1 MSLRDNL
8 RFKRTSDLSVYTEPV
23 REMAV
28 AAPPDPRKRT
38 SGTSLTTEGK
48 GSLPVSPGAYNEA
61 GSSRGG
67 LTRDRIPQLGTLTQA
82 VQTYD
87 AMANSDPAVDVSLRA
102 GKMPI
107 MGALFFIQPYNE
119 DQINLDIAEFVKYNL
134 LKGTS
139 APFLLILEDI
149 LRMYEYGFSVF
160 EKVYELRE
168 WAPNRT
174 MANRRN
180 YTMLKKL
187 SPRPSPTIKE
197 IQYDD
202 NGGPVGVVHRA
213 TRADKKLEEV
223 EIPIDKLII
232 FSFNKKGGNLE
243 GKSLLRTAYQ
253 PWYYKDNLYKIDGIQ
268 KERHG
273 IGFPVVEAPPG
284 ATDDE
289 VRAAKALVQNVR
301 TNEFGGMV
309 LPPGFV
315 FRFAD
320 LPGQPVDVM
329 KSIEHHNGMIML
341 NVMVQFLLMGLQ
353 VTGGGGRATAGA
365 MQDTFTKSLRYV
377 GNLICDW
384 INFYL
389 VPQLVAYNF
398 DTDRFPQLQ
407 VKNIGETKDLQQW
420 ASGLANLIARNA
432 ITVDYDLE
440 QWVRSIVDAP
450 PKTGGRQTPEN
461 NPGNTI
467 AASSAKGDV
476 QGSQDATDGGNTP
489 APTDNAGSTPA

>member
-1 MSLRDNL
+1 MGLTDKLSFR
-8 RFKRTSDLSVYTEPV
+8 KQTDLSVYTSPTLPARQLAET
-23 REMAV
+23 
-28 AAPPDPRKRT
+28 PDPRKRE
-38 SGTSLTTEGK
+38 SGTSLVTSGK
-48 GSLPVSPGAYNEA
+48 GAIPVDAGSYNET

-67 LTRDRIPQLGTLTQA
+67 LTRDRVPQLGNLAQA

-87 AMANSDPAVDVSLRA
+87 IMANSDPAVDVSLRA

-107 MGALFFIQPYNE
+107 MGALFFVQPYNE
-119 DQINLDIAEFVKYNL
+119 QQDNLDIAEFVRFNL
-134 LKGTS
+134 LQGTAS
-139 APFLLILEDI
+139 PFLLILEDI

-168 WAPNRT
+168 WAPNRS
-174 MANRRN
+174 MANRRK

-187 SPRPSPTIKE
+187 APRPSPTIKE

-213 TRADKKLEEV
+213 VRADRTLEEV
-223 EIPIDKLII
+223 EIPIDKLVI

-243 GKSLLRTAYQ
+243 GKSILRTAYQ

-273 IGFPVVEAPPG
+273 MGFPVVEAPPG
-284 ATDDE
+284 ANANE
-289 VRAAKALVQNVR
+289 IIAAKALVQNVR

-309 LPPGFV
+309 LPPGFK
-315 FRFAD
+315 FHFAE

-353 VTGGGGRATAGA
+353 VTGGGGRATAGSH
-365 MQDTFTKSLRYV
+365 QDTFTKSLRYV
-377 GNLICDW
+377 GNLICEW
-384 INFYL
+384 LNFYL
-389 VPQLVAYNF
+389 IPQLCAYNF
-398 DTDRFPQLQ
+398 DTDRFPRLQ

-432 ITVDYDLE
+432 ITVDYELE

-450 PKTGGRQTPEN
+450 PKTGGVQTPEAN
-461 NPGNTI
+461 VNQKVMPN
-467 AASSAKGDV
+467 KGDV
-476 QGSQDATDGGNTP
+476 QGSEDASDGGNVG
-489 APTDNAGSTPA
+489 APTDDSE

>member
-1 MSLRDNL
+1 
-8 RFKRTSDLSVYTEPV
+8 
-23 REMAV
+23 
-28 AAPPDPRKRT
+28 
-38 SGTSLTTEGK
+38 
-48 GSLPVSPGAYNEA
+48 
-61 GSSRGG
+61 
-67 LTRDRIPQLGTLTQA
+67 
-82 VQTYD
+82 
-87 AMANSDPAVDVSLRA
+87 MANADPAVDVSLRA

-107 MGALFFIQPYNE
+107 MGALFFVQPYDEEQEN
-119 DQINLDIAEFVKYNL
+119 IDIAQFVNYNL
-134 LKGTS
+134 LKGQS

-168 WAPNRT
+168 WAPKRT
-174 MANRRN
+174 GANRRK

-187 SPRPSPTIKE
+187 APRPTPTIKE
-197 IQYDD
+197 IKYDN
-202 NGGPVGVVHRA
+202 NGGPTSVVHRA
-213 TRADKKLEEV
+213 LREDRTLEEV

-273 IGFPVVEAPPG
+273 MGFPVVEAPPG
-284 ATDDE
+284 ATDNE
-289 VRAAKALVQNVR
+289 IIAAKALVANVR

-309 LPPGFV
+309 LPPGFA
-315 FRFAD
+315 FRFAE

-329 KSIEHHNGMIML
+329 KSIEHHNGMIMI

-353 VTGGGGRATAGA
+353 VSGGGGGRATAGA

-377 GNLICDW
+377 GNLICEW
-384 INFYL
+384 VNFYL
-389 VPQLVAYNF
+389 IPQLVAYNF
-398 DTDRFPQLQ
+398 DTDRFPSLQ

-420 ASGLANLIARNA
+420 ASGMANLIARNA
-432 ITVDYDLE
+432 ITVDLEFE

-461 NPGNTI
+461 NPGNTL
-467 AASSAKGDV
+467 AVNPEKGDV
-476 QGSQDATDGGNTP
+476 QGSEDASDGGNMGK
-489 APTDNAGSTPA
+489 PTDDSE

>member
-1 MSLRDNL
+1 MGLLDNL
-8 RFKRTSDLSVYTEPV
+8 NFRKSTDLSAYT
-23 REMAV
+23 
-28 AAPPDPRKRT
+28 APLQLAEESSNDPRKRE
-38 SGTSLTTEGK
+38 SGTTLTTEGK
-48 GSLPVSPGAYNEA
+48 GAVPVDAGAYNET

-67 LTRDRIPQLGTLTQA
+67 LTRDAVPQLGSLAQA
-82 VQTYD
+82 VATYD
-87 AMANSDPAVDVSLRA
+87 IMSNSDPAVDVSLRA

-107 MGALFFIQPYNE
+107 MGAMFFIQPFNDDPE
-119 DQINLDIAEFVKYNL
+119 NMDIAKFVEFNL

-168 WAPNRT
+168 WAPNRNR
-174 MANRRN
+174 ANRRK

-187 SPRPSPTIKE
+187 APRPSPTIKE
-197 IQYDD
+197 IKYDD
-202 NGGPVGVVHRA
+202 NGGPLGVVHRA
-213 TRADKKLEEV
+213 VRADRKIEET
-223 EIPIDKLII
+223 EIPIEKLVI

-273 IGFPVVEAPPG
+273 MGFPVVEAPPG
-284 ATDDE
+284 ATANE
-289 VRAAKALVQNVR
+289 IKAAKLLVQNVR

-315 FRFAD
+315 FRFAE

-353 VTGGGGRATAGA
+353 VTGGGGRATAGSH
-365 MQDTFTKSLRYV
+365 QDTFTKSLRYV
-377 GNLICDW
+377 GNLICEW

-389 VPQLVAYNF
+389 IPQLVAYNF
-398 DTDRFPQLQ
+398 DTDRFPTLQ
-407 VKNIGETKDLQQW
+407 VKNIGETKDMQQW
-420 ASGLANLIARNA
+420 AAGMANLIARNA
-432 ITVDYDLE
+432 ITVDYEFE
-440 QWVRSIVDAP
+440 QWVRAIVDAP
-450 PKTGGRQTPEN
+450 PKTGGRQTPEAN
-461 NPGNTI
+461 NTATI
-467 AASSAKGDV
+467 NENKGDV
-476 QGSQDATDGGNTP
+476 TGAEDASDAGNTG
-489 APTDNAGSTPA
+489 APTDDSE

>member
-1 MSLRDNL
+1 MALTD
-8 RFKRTSDLSVYTEPV
+8 RFKLRKETDLSVYTSPV
-23 REMAV
+23 RQLAE
-28 AAPPDPRKRT
+28 PDPRKRE
-38 SGTSLTTEGK
+38 SGTTLTTEGK
-48 GSLPVSPGAYNEA
+48 GSIEVDASSYNES

-67 LTRDRIPQLGTLTQA
+67 LTRDAVPQLGSLAQA
-82 VQTYD
+82 VGIYD
-87 AMANSDPAVDVSLRA
+87 TMANSDPAIDVSLRA

-107 MGALFFIQPYNE
+107 MGAMFFIQPFNDDPE
-119 DQINLDIAEFVKYNL
+119 NMDIARFVEFNL

-168 WAPNRT
+168 WAPDRNR
-174 MANRRN
+174 ANRRK

-187 SPRPSPTIKE
+187 APRPSPTIKE
-197 IQYDD
+197 IKYDD
-202 NGGPVGVVHRA
+202 NGGPTGVIHRA
-213 TRADKKLEEV
+213 VRADRKFEEV
-223 EIPIDKLII
+223 EIAIDKLVI

-273 IGFPVVEAPPG
+273 MGFPVVEAPPG
-284 ATDDE
+284 ASASE
-289 VRAAKALVQNVR
+289 IVAAKLLVQNVR

-315 FRFAD
+315 FRFAE

-341 NVMVQFLLMGLQ
+341 NVMVQFLLMGLS
-353 VTGGGGRATAGA
+353 VTGGGGGRATAGSH
-365 MQDTFTKSLRYV
+365 QDTFTKSLRYV
-377 GNLICDW
+377 GNLICEW

-389 VPQLVAYNF
+389 IPQLVAYNF
-398 DTDRFPQLQ
+398 DTDRFPTLQ
-407 VKNIGETKDLQQW
+407 VKNIGETKDMQQW
-420 ASGLANLIARNA
+420 ASGMANLIARNA
-432 ITVDYDLE
+432 ITVDLEFE

-450 PKTGGRQTPEN
+450 PKTGGRQTPEAN
-461 NPGNTI
+461 NTSDTQAN
-467 AASSAKGDV
+467 KGDV
-476 QGSQDATDGGNTP
+476 QGSEDASDGGNMG
-489 APTDNAGSTPA
+489 APTDDSG

>member
-1 MSLRDNL
+1 MSLLD
-8 RFKRTSDLSVYTEPV
+8 RFYKQTDYSEYTRSLQE
-23 REMAV
+23 
-28 AAPPDPRKRT
+28 PDPRKRE
-38 SGTSLTTEGK
+38 SGTSLTTDGK
-48 GSLPVSPGAYNEA
+48 GSVKPDASAYNET

-67 LTRDRIPQLGTLTQA
+67 LVRDRVPQLGSLQQA
-82 VQTYD
+82 VTVYD
-87 AMANSDPAVDVSLRA
+87 AMSNADPAVDVSLRA

-107 MGALFFIQPYNE
+107 MGALFFIEPFNAE
-119 DQINLDIAEFVKYNL
+119 PENLDIAKFVEYNL

-160 EKVYELRE
+160 EKVFELRE
-168 WAPNRT
+168 WSPDRRG
-174 MANRRN
+174 ANRRK

-187 SPRPSPTIKE
+187 APRPSPTIKE
-197 IQYDD
+197 ILYDN
-202 NGGPVGVVHRA
+202 NGGPTGIVHRA
-213 TRADKKLEEV
+213 LQADNKFVDKK
-223 EIPIDKLII
+223 IDIDKLII

-273 IGFPVVEAPPG
+273 MGFPVVEAPPG
-284 ATDDE
+284 ASNNE
-289 VRAAKALVQNVR
+289 IKAAKLLVQNVR

-315 FRFAD
+315 FRFAEI
-320 LPGQPVDVM
+320 PGQPVDVM

-341 NVMVQFLLMGLQ
+341 NVMTQFMLMGLQ

-365 MQDTFTKSLRYV
+365 HQDIFTKSLRYV
-377 GNLICDW
+377 GNLICEW

-389 VPQLVAYNF
+389 VPQLVAYNY
-398 DTDRFPQLQ
+398 DTDKFPRLQ
-407 VKNIGETKDLQQW
+407 IKNIGETKDLQQW
-420 ASGLANLIARNA
+420 ASGIANLIARNA
-432 ITVDYDLE
+432 ITVDLEFE

-450 PKTGGRQTPEN
+450 VKRGDRQTPEN
-461 NPGNTI
+461 NTGETNPN
-467 AASSAKGDV
+467 KGDV
-476 QGSQDATDGGNTP
+476 AANEDASDAGNIG
-489 APTDNAGSTPA
+489 APTDDAD